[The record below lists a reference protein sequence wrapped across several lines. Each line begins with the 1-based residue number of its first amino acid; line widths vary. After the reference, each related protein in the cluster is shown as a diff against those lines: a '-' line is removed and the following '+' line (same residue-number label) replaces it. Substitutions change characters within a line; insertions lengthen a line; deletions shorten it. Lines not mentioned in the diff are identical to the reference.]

1 MTNFIEELK
10 RYIEN
15 GDYSRPFEYE
25 GSTLTYEDAQII
37 YNEIFMC
44 RQYIEDIEQTLQ
56 EQRDFI
62 RLLRKENQELRGE

>member
-25 GSTLTYEDAQII
+25 GSTLTYEDALII
-37 YNEIFMC
+37 FNEIFLC
-44 RQYIEDIEQTLQ
+44 RQYIEDIEKTVQ